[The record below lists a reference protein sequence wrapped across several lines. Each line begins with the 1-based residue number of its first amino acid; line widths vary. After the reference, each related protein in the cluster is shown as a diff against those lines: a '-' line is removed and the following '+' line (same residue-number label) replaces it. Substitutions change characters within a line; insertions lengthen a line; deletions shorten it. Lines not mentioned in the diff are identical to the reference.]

1 MPDLSTTVDGLTL
14 PNPFVIASG
23 PPGTNANVIGKAFD
37 EGWGAVICKTI
48 SLDASK
54 VVNVQPRYGRLRA
67 ADSQEIIGWENIEL
81 ISDRDFSTW
90 LDEFKAIK
98 DKYPDRV
105 LIASI
110 MEEYR
115 QDAWI
120 EIIERCQEVGVD
132 AFECNFSCP
141 HGLPERRMGSAMG
154 ENPEILKEVC
164 GWVMRAARV
173 PVWAKMTPNVT
184 HIEEPSRAALA
195 AGCHGISAINTIR
208 SVIGVNLE
216 TLRPEP
222 TVEGYTTPGGYSCK
236 AVLPIALRMC
246 MEVAQLIKKE
256 FPGRSLSGIGGV
268 ESGRDAVQFILLGC
282 DTVQVC
288 TYVMKVG
295 YRCIREMC
303 DELAAF
309 MDQHEFRT
317 VADFKGH
324 SLQYFTTHHDLVRRQ
339 TAARQTAKAA
349 TSKPDG
355 QAVTDDHQWRGDDF
369 VKQTDA
375 LARG

>member
-120 EIIERCQEVGVD
+120 EIIER
-132 AFECNFSCP
+132 
-141 HGLPERRMGSAMG
+141 
-154 ENPEILKEVC
+154 
-164 GWVMRAARV
+164 
-173 PVWAKMTPNVT
+173 
-184 HIEEPSRAALA
+184 
-195 AGCHGISAINTIR
+195 
-208 SVIGVNLE
+208 
-216 TLRPEP
+216 
-222 TVEGYTTPGGYSCK
+222 
-236 AVLPIALRMC
+236 
-246 MEVAQLIKKE
+246 
-256 FPGRSLSGIGGV
+256 
-268 ESGRDAVQFILLGC
+268 
-282 DTVQVC
+282 
-288 TYVMKVG
+288 
-295 YRCIREMC
+295 
-303 DELAAF
+303 
-309 MDQHEFRT
+309 
-317 VADFKGH
+317 
-324 SLQYFTTHHDLVRRQ
+324 
-339 TAARQTAKAA
+339 
-349 TSKPDG
+349 
-355 QAVTDDHQWRGDDF
+355 
-369 VKQTDA
+369 
-375 LARG
+375 